1 MAGGARNPRMSA
13 AAAVVKLM
21 IRTRPVAS
29 VTVRE
34 KRGAVHRQ
42 RRPPYAA
49 DVGAAAERGRQER
62 LRARPPQILSASR
75 HCAFGVIIHRYLYY
89 DSVRRLGRT
98 CM

>member
-1 MAGGARNPRMSA
+1 MSA

-62 LRARPPQILSASR
+62 LRARPPQILSAVKKSFICCKKLTLR
-75 HCAFGVIIHRYLYY
+75 TDMV
-89 DSVRRLGRT
+89 RLGLLFIAICT
-98 CM
+98 TIL

>member
-1 MAGGARNPRMSA
+1 MSA

-62 LRARPPQILSASR
+62 LRARPPQILSESR